1 VEKGRKET
9 CGRILEF
16 DSNSKTPN
24 NNMGHLPAAE
34 GETMNSDQ
42 WIAAI
47 IILGGLLAWGFV
59 CGYWI
64 GRLVERIS
72 KTKGA

>member
-1 VEKGRKET
+1 MAKTIPQGYPGR
-9 CGRILEF
+9 
-16 DSNSKTPN
+16 DS
-24 NNMGHLPAAE
+24 PAAE

-72 KTKGA
+72 KKKGA